1 MPVTALVIRQAS
13 KNDTRERSNWLRRQ
27 ERQAI
32 TWLCQRTPQFVT
44 SNMLTGLGLIG
55 AVVIFLSLTAA
66 GQNRWWLLGAIPGLA
81 LHWLGDSLDGRLA
94 YFRNRPRKW
103 FGFALDLMMDWIS
116 LCVVAAG
123 LALYFDS
130 LRFVPIVFMVA
141 YGGRMLIAVVHYTIA
156 KVYRIDS
163 GKIGPTEVRLLLAC
177 AAVAE
182 IFLPGSL
189 LLLTSLATLALLV
202 VDGLELAQLLSA
214 ADQRD
219 RAERP
224 RDWGKT
230 AAPVARPQRATLLEL
245 FFPQN

>member
-1 MPVTALVIRQAS
+1 MPVTALMIRQAS
-13 KNDTRERSNWLRRQ
+13 KNDTRKRRNWLRRQ
-27 ERQAI
+27 ERHAI
-32 TWLCQRTPQFVT
+32 TWLCRRTPQFVT
-44 SNMLTGLGLIG
+44 SNILTGLGLVG
-55 AVVIFLSLTAA
+55 AIVIFLSLTAA
-66 GQNRWWLLGAIPGLA
+66 GQNRWWLMGAIPGLA

-123 LALYFDS
+123 LALYFNS

-141 YGGRMLIAVVHYTIA
+141 YGGRMLIAVVHYTIT

-177 AAVAE
+177 AALAE

-202 VDGLELAQLLSA
+202 VDGLELAHLLSA

-230 AAPVARPQRATLLEL
+230 AAPVARP
-245 FFPQN
+245 